1 MRKLRANMFSLQKL
15 FSRDEQFFELLEAS
29 AEECRA
35 SVQALKHAIA
45 SNSGAL
51 TLDEFVGPRRKEKQ
65 ISAELTELLARVS
78 VTALE
83 REDIEA
89 LSNAFYKIPKTL
101 EKFAQRYVLAAGE
114 LRDIDFTRHVK
125 LLEQATDI
133 TVQMLKELR
142 HGFHMAKMSEQ
153 NANLQRIE
161 GEADELILDL
171 LKTELYSRK
180 HDPLKVIILKD
191 LYELLEKVVDRCRD
205 AGNVI
210 SQIVLKNT

>member
-1 MRKLRANMFSLQKL
+1 
-15 FSRDEQFFELLEAS
+15 
-29 AEECRA
+29 
-35 SVQALKHAIA
+35 V
-45 SNSGAL
+45 
-51 TLDEFVGPRRKEKQ
+51 
-65 ISAELTELLARVS
+65 
-78 VTALE
+78 
-83 REDIEA
+83 
-89 LSNAFYKIPKTL
+89 
-101 EKFAQRYVLAAGE
+101 GE
-114 LRDIDFTRHVK
+114 LRDIDFSRNVK

-142 HGFHMAKMSEQ
+142 RGFNMEKISEL

-161 GEADELILDL
+161 GEADELILGL

-180 HDPLKVIILKD
+180 HDLLKVIMLKD

>member
-1 MRKLRANMFSLQKL
+1 MFSLQKL

-45 SNSGAL
+45 NNSRTLA
-51 TLDEFVGPRRKEKQ
+51 LDEFIGPRRKEKQ

-89 LSNAFYKIPKTL
+89 LSNALYKIPKTL
-101 EKFAQRYVLAAGE
+101 EKFAQRYVLAVGE
-114 LRDIDFTRHVK
+114 LRDIDFSKHVK

-133 TVQMLKELR
+133 TVAMLKGLR
-142 HGFHMAKMSEQ
+142 RGFHMDEISEQ
-153 NANLQRIE
+153 NASLQLIE
-161 GEADELILDL
+161 GEADELTLHL

-180 HDPLKVIILKD
+180 HDAVKVIILKD
-191 LYELLEKVVDRCRD
+191 LYELLEKGVDRCRD
-205 AGNVI
+205 AGNII
-210 SQIVLKNT
+210 SEIVLKNT

>member
-1 MRKLRANMFSLQKL
+1 MFSLQKL

-35 SVQALKHAIA
+35 SVQALKRAIA
-45 SNSGAL
+45 NDSHTV
-51 TLDEFVGPRRKEKQ
+51 TLDEFIGPRRKEKQ

-89 LSNAFYKIPKTL
+89 LSNALYKIPKTL
-101 EKFAQRYVLAAGE
+101 EKFAQRYVLAVGE
-114 LRDIDFTRHVK
+114 LRDIDFSKHVK

-133 TVQMLKELR
+133 TVAMLKGLR
-142 HGFHMAKMSEQ
+142 RGFHMDEISEQ
-153 NANLQRIE
+153 NASLQLIE
-161 GEADELILDL
+161 GEADELTLHL

-180 HDPLKVIILKD
+180 HDAVKVIILKD
-191 LYELLEKVVDRCRD
+191 LYELLEKGVDRCRD
-205 AGNVI
+205 AGNII
-210 SQIVLKNT
+210 SEIVLKNT

>member
-1 MRKLRANMFSLQKL
+1 MFSLQKL
-15 FSRDEQFFELLEAS
+15 FSRDEQFFELLEAG

-35 SVQALKHAIA
+35 SVRALKHAIA
-45 SNSGAL
+45 NNRRTL
-51 TLDEFVGPRRKEKQ
+51 TLDDFIGPRRKEKQ
-65 ISAELTELLARVS
+65 ISAELTELLARAS

-101 EKFAQRYVLAAGE
+101 EKFAQRYILAVSE
-114 LRDIDFTRHVK
+114 LRDVDFSRNVQ

-133 TVQMLKELR
+133 TVEMLKELR
-142 HGFHMAKMSEQ
+142 RGFDTQKISEQ

-161 GEADELILDL
+161 GEADALILDL

-180 HDPLKVIILKD
+180 HDALKVIMLKD

-210 SQIVLKNT
+210 LQIVLKNT

>member
-1 MRKLRANMFSLQKL
+1 MFSLQKL

-45 SNSGAL
+45 NNSRTPA
-51 TLDEFVGPRRKEKQ
+51 LDEFIGPRRKEKQ

-101 EKFAQRYVLAAGE
+101 EKFAQRYILAVGE
-114 LRDIDFTRHVK
+114 LRDIDFSRNVK

-142 HGFHMAKMSEQ
+142 RGFNMEKISEL

-161 GEADELILDL
+161 GEADELILGL

-180 HDPLKVIILKD
+180 HDLLKVIMLKD

>member
-1 MRKLRANMFSLQKL
+1 MFSLQQL
-15 FSRDEQFFELLEAS
+15 FSRDEQFFELLEAG

-35 SVQALKHAIA
+35 SVQALKRAIA
-45 SNSGAL
+45 GHAGSLA
-51 TLDEFVGPRRKEKQ
+51 LDEFIGPRRKEKK
-65 ISAELTELLARVS
+65 ISAELSELLARVS

-101 EKFAQRYVLAAGE
+101 EKFAQRYVLAANE
-114 LRDIDFTRHVK
+114 LGDINFSKHVK
-125 LLEQATDI
+125 LLEQAVNI
-133 TVQMLKELR
+133 TVEMVKELR
-142 HGFHMAKMSEQ
+142 RGFHMEQISAQ

-161 GEADELILDL
+161 GEADELILEV

-180 HDPLKVIILKD
+180 HDALKVIVLKD

-205 AGNVI
+205 AGNI
-210 SQIVLKNT
+210 IAQIVLKNT

>member
-1 MRKLRANMFSLQKL
+1 MFSLQKF

-29 AEECRA
+29 AAECRT
-35 SVQALKHAIA
+35 SVQALKHVIA
-45 SNSGAL
+45 NSSHPL
-51 TLDEFVGPRRKEKQ
+51 SVDEFIAPRRKEKE
-65 ISAELTELLARVS
+65 ISAELTALLARVS
-78 VTALE
+78 VTTLE

-101 EKFAQRYVLAAGE
+101 EKFAERYILAASE
-114 LRDIDFTRHVK
+114 LRDIDFSKHVK

-133 TVQMLKELR
+133 TAQMLKELR
-142 HGFHMAKMSEQ
+142 HGFHMETISEL
-153 NANLQRIE
+153 NANLQLIE
-161 GEADELILDL
+161 GEADGLILVV

-180 HDPLKVIILKD
+180 HDALKVIILKD

-205 AGNVI
+205 AGNII

>member
-1 MRKLRANMFSLQKL
+1 MFSLQKL

-35 SVQALKHAIA
+35 SVQALKRAIA
-45 SNSGAL
+45 NNSRPL
-51 TLDEFVGPRRKEKQ
+51 TLDEFIGPRRKEKQ
-65 ISAELTELLARVS
+65 ISAELAELLARVS

-101 EKFAQRYVLAAGE
+101 EKFAQRYILAVGE
-114 LRDIDFTRHVK
+114 LRDIDFSKNVK

-142 HGFHMAKMSEQ
+142 RGFNMAKISEQ

-180 HDPLKVIILKD
+180 HDALKVIILKD

>member
-1 MRKLRANMFSLQKL
+1 MFSLQKF

-35 SVQALKHAIA
+35 SVQALKHVMAN
-45 SNSGAL
+45 NSRTL
-51 TLDEFVGPRRKEKQ
+51 SLDEFIGPRRKEKQ

-101 EKFAQRYVLAAGE
+101 EKFAERYVLAASE
-114 LRDIDFTRHVK
+114 LRDIDFSKHVK

-142 HGFHMAKMSEQ
+142 HGFHLEKSSEQ
-153 NANLQRIE
+153 NADLQRIE
-161 GEADELILDL
+161 GEADALILEL

-180 HDPLKVIILKD
+180 HDALKVIILKD

>member
-1 MRKLRANMFSLQKL
+1 MFSLQQF

-29 AEECRA
+29 AETCRA
-35 SVQALKHAIA
+35 SVQALKRVIA
-45 SNSGAL
+45 AKPR
-51 TLDEFVGPRRKEKQ
+51 TLSVDEFIGPRRNEKR
-65 ISAELTELLARVS
+65 ISTELTELLARVS

-101 EKFAQRYVLAAGE
+101 EKFAERYVLAANE
-114 LRDIDFTRHVK
+114 LQDIDFSKHVK

-142 HGFHMAKMSEQ
+142 HGFHMEKTSEQ
-153 NANLQRIE
+153 NAELQRIE

-180 HDPLKVIILKD
+180 HDPLKVIIMKD

>member
-1 MRKLRANMFSLQKL
+1 MFSLQKL
-15 FSRDEQFFELLEAS
+15 FSRDDQFFELLEAS

-35 SVQALKHAIA
+35 SVQALKRAIGSKSHAP
-45 SNSGAL
+45 
-51 TLDEFVGPRRKEKQ
+51 TLDEFIGPRRKEKQ
-65 ISAELTELLARVS
+65 ISAELTGLLARVS

-101 EKFAQRYVLAAGE
+101 EKFAQRYILGVDE
-114 LRDIDFTRHVK
+114 VRDIDFSRHVN

-133 TVQMLKELR
+133 TLEMLKELR
-142 HGFHMAKMSEQ
+142 HGFDMQKTSEQ

-161 GEADELILDL
+161 GEADELILEL
-171 LKTELYSRK
+171 LKTEIYSRK
-180 HDPLKVIILKD
+180 HDILKVVILKD

-205 AGNVI
+205 AGNI
-210 SQIVLKNT
+210 ITQIVLKNT

>member
-1 MRKLRANMFSLQKL
+1 M
-15 FSRDEQFFELLEAS
+15 
-29 AEECRA
+29 
-35 SVQALKHAIA
+35 
-45 SNSGAL
+45 
-51 TLDEFVGPRRKEKQ
+51 
-65 ISAELTELLARVS
+65 
-78 VTALE
+78 
-83 REDIEA
+83 
-89 LSNAFYKIPKTL
+89 
-101 EKFAQRYVLAAGE
+101 
-114 LRDIDFTRHVK
+114 K

-142 HGFHMAKMSEQ
+142 HGFHMEKTSEQ
-153 NANLQRIE
+153 NAELQRIE

-210 SQIVLKNT
+210 TQIVLKNT

>member
-1 MRKLRANMFSLQKL
+1 MFSLQQF

-35 SVQALKHAIA
+35 SVQALKRVIA
-45 SNSGAL
+45 TKPR
-51 TLDEFVGPRRKEKQ
+51 TLNVDEFIGPRRNEKR
-65 ISAELTELLARVS
+65 ISTELTELLARVS

-101 EKFAQRYVLAAGE
+101 EKFAERYVLAANE
-114 LRDIDFTRHVK
+114 LQDIDFSKHVK

-142 HGFHMAKMSEQ
+142 HGFHMEKTSEQ
-153 NANLQRIE
+153 NAELQRIE

-180 HDPLKVIILKD
+180 HDPLKVIIMKD

>member
-1 MRKLRANMFSLQKL
+1 MFSLQKL
-15 FSRDEQFFELLEAS
+15 FSRDDQFFELLEAS

-35 SVQALKHAIA
+35 SVQALKRAIGSKSHAP
-45 SNSGAL
+45 
-51 TLDEFVGPRRKEKQ
+51 TLDEFIGPRRKEKQ

-101 EKFAQRYVLAAGE
+101 EKFAQRYILGVDE
-114 LRDIDFTRHVK
+114 VRDIDFSRHVN

-133 TVQMLKELR
+133 TLEMLKELR
-142 HGFHMAKMSEQ
+142 HGFDMQKTSEQ

-161 GEADELILDL
+161 GEADELILEL
-171 LKTELYSRK
+171 LKTEIYSRK
-180 HDPLKVIILKD
+180 HDILKVVILKD

-205 AGNVI
+205 AGNI
-210 SQIVLKNT
+210 ITQIVLKNT